1 MSEMMK
7 CPKCGRRFPFNPK
20 KHQFD
25 DHIYCPHCRAAIPNE
40 YKASINILKIAKQW
54 VAKKLEERRQKEEAL
69 KVLRK
74 YFGREVTDALGRVR
88 WEYDF
93 PLRRWMRGERPSL
106 SIEDVKM
113 VVGDD
118 PEAIANEVEWLE
130 KLGVKVKGA

>member
-1 MSEMMK
+1 VE
-7 CPKCGRRFPFNPK
+7 RRFPFNPK

-25 DHIYCPHCRAAIPNE
+25 DHIYCPYCRTAIPNE

-54 VAKKLEERRQKEEAL
+54 VAKKLEERRQREEAL

-74 YFGREVTDALGRVR
+74 YFGREVTDAMGRVR

-118 PEAIANEVEWLE
+118 PEAIADEVEWLE